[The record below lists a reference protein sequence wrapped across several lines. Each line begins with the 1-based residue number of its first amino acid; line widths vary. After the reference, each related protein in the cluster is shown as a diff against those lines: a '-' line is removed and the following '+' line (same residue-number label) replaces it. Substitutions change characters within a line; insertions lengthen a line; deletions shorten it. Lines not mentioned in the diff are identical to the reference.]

1 MQPRLYDEL
10 VPWYRLIDPPA
21 DHAPEVASFVDAIER
36 AARRPLE
43 TALELGAGAGN
54 NAVHMKR
61 RFRCTLSDV
70 SAPMLALSRELNPEC
85 EHVLGDMRTLRLDR
99 VFDAVLVHDA
109 IMYMTSEAD
118 LAAAVRTAFVH
129 TAPGGVAVFAPD
141 VYRETFRDHTE
152 LLSEDLGARSMRG
165 IEWTWDPDPSD
176 DTFVTEYA
184 FVLRDTSTNEVRA
197 VHDRHVEGLFA
208 QATWRRVLERAG
220 YRVATFARPL
230 DSESDTN
237 EGAFDECFVCLR
249 P

>member
-1 MQPRLYDEL
+1 MQPLLYDEL
-10 VPWYRLIDPPA
+10 VPWYRLVDPPR
-21 DHAPEVASFVDAIER
+21 DHAPEVASFVAAMER

-43 TALELGAGAGN
+43 TALELGAGAGH

-61 RFRCTLSDV
+61 HFRCTLADI

-85 EHVLGDMRTLRLDR
+85 EHVRGDMRTLRLDR

-109 IMYMTSEAD
+109 IMYMTSELD

-152 LLSEDLGARSMRG
+152 LLSEDEGSRSIRA
-165 IEWTWDPDPSD
+165 IEWMWDPDPSD

-208 QATWRRVLERAG
+208 RATWRSVLARAG
-220 YRVATFARPL
+220 YHVATFARPI
-230 DSESDTN
+230 DE
-237 EGAFDECFVCLR
+237 EGAFDECFVCVR